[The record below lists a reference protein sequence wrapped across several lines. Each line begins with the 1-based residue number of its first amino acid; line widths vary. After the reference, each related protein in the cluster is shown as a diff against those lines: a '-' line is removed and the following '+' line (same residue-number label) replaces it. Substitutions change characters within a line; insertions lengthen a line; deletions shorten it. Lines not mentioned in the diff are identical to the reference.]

1 MSISSRYSEEE
12 RKNLDKYE
20 YMRNATYEDILQYN
34 DIVFNVAALI
44 RESTDS
50 VEQKRAYEV
59 QKNMVLE
66 LIEKKE
72 NFRLSSGNIFEEL
85 GR

>member
-59 QKNMVLE
+59 QKNMVLVHRK
-66 LIEKKE
+66 IS
-72 NFRLSSGNIFEEL
+72 F
-85 GR
+85 